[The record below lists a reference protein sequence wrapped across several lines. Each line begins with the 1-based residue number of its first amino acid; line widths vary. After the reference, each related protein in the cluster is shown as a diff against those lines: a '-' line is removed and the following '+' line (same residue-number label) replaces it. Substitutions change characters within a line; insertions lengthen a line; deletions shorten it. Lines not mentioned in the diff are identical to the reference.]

1 MFSILKNLKKE
12 FDRSLNKE
20 KLIEF
25 KKNAKSVSDEK
36 LNNYTFEVHQILN
49 KYFND
54 DEIMKMGIE
63 AIIYFDNI
71 RKDRIII
78 KNISLF

>member
-1 MFSILKNLKKE
+1 MFGIFMNLKKE

-25 KKNAKSVSDEK
+25 KKNAKNVSDEK
-36 LNNYTFEVHQILN
+36 LDVYTFEVHQILN

-54 DEIMKMGIE
+54 DELMKMGIE
-63 AIIYFDNI
+63 AIVYFDNI
-71 RKDRIII
+71 RKSRIII
-78 KNISLF
+78 KHNRYY